1 MCGVL
6 SWVIAVLVWL
16 TFPRTV
22 SGRRPRLG
30 LPAIG
35 RLGGRRGYA
44 VLLAGGLGQSVRSGI
59 AMTVLPLFGSLVL
72 GLSPLWLGL
81 ALSCLAV
88 TDVLAM
94 SSAPRLSDVYGRLP
108 VLLPACVWGAAAA
121 VALLLTSAPPWFA
134 PLCAA
139 LGVAV
144 GTAWVVPAAMAVD
157 VLDDPETALAGYR
170 ISADLGLIGGGVAS
184 GAAISV
190 LGIHGALVASA
201 ANLLLIA
208 GVVALVRETRP
219 ATARST
225 NNRQTPK
232 IPGGLVMPI
241 PETPPPPEPVP
252 TPALF
257 DALVADQGLEFLSP
271 QRRAAALGT
280 HLAMRPALLKL
291 RAMPLRFLEPV
302 AEPASALAWLE
313 RRGGGRMSDLAEL
326 TATELL
332 GPLRRRVGLAGRGGT
347 GVRRPDHGGRR
358 YPQRGPAPAG
368 RRGPA
373 AGRGQRA
380 AVARRHGP
388 AAGGRALRPQGHRGH
403 GRHHHHRRLV
413 ALPRPRAGPRTRRWP
428 PGCAEAG
435 GILLAKLHTFEFAC
449 GGADNRTFGPCRNP
463 WDLDRTTGGS
473 SSGSGA
479 AVAAREVPLAIGTDT
494 GGSIR
499 IPAAYC
505 GITGLKPTFGRV
517 PRHGVMGLSWTLD
530 HAGPMTRSVP
540 DAARMLAVIAGAH
553 PGDPTSSTRP
563 VPDYLAGLD
572 APVDGNAAGPGQ
584 GWFEDRM
591 HPEVAAAYE
600 AALARAVPTRRT
612 RSST

>member
-1 MCGVL
+1 MSGCPSPAAEPSRLTPGRFHAVVAVAGIAFGFTAPLTAVLATALGAGGLLTGVAVSSASMSVLVIDVFGTRWTPRLEARGAISLALLIFGTGSLATSFATGYPMMVAARVGQGVGVALFLGVGPQLAVRLADPRTGSRRPTGRALGSFNAAWFAGIALGPLLGGGVSGLAAGVAGLRLAFAVCGVL
-6 SWVIAVLVWL
+6 SWLIAALVWL

-225 NNRQTPK
+225 NIRQTPK
-232 IPGGLVMPI
+232 IPGGLVMPF
-241 PETPPPPEPVP
+241 PQTPPPPEPVP

-313 RRGGGRMSDLAEL
+313 RE
-326 TATELL
+326 
-332 GPLRRRVGLAGRGGT
+332 
-347 GVRRPDHGGRR
+347 
-358 YPQRGPAPAG
+358 
-368 RRGPA
+368 
-373 AGRGQRA
+373 
-380 AVARRHGP
+380 
-388 AAGGRALRPQGHRGH
+388 
-403 GRHHHHRRLV
+403 
-413 ALPRPRAGPRTRRWP
+413 
-428 PGCAEAG
+428 
-435 GILLAKLHTFEFAC
+435 
-449 GGADNRTFGPCRNP
+449 
-463 WDLDRTTGGS
+463 
-473 SSGSGA
+473 GA
-479 AVAAREVPLAIGTDT
+479 AA
-494 GGSIR
+494 
-499 IPAAYC
+499 
-505 GITGLKPTFGRV
+505 
-517 PRHGVMGLSWTLD
+517 
-530 HAGPMTRSVP
+530 
-540 DAARMLAVIAGAH
+540 
-553 PGDPTSSTRP
+553 
-563 VPDYLAGLD
+563 
-572 APVDGNAAGPGQ
+572 
-584 GWFEDRM
+584 
-591 HPEVAAAYE
+591 
-600 AALARAVPTRRT
+600 
-612 RSST
+612 